1 MNIELSEQDLKL
13 IRNSLGRF
21 YAELCDEKKLV
32 KAKIAKHPKGSIFY
46 NIGDFGERLK
56 EINQKLEEIL
66 KLENRVF
73 IQNNAPVKKGV

>member
-21 YAELCDEKKLV
+21 YAELCEEKKIV
-32 KAKIAKHPKGSIFY
+32 KSKIEKNPKSIL
-46 NIGDFGERLK
+46 NICNNYQGRLK